1 MKHKSLLFLFIS
13 IISFQLTAQKLQT
26 PDEFLGYKLGSRFTR
41 HHKVVDYFKYIS
53 ENTDKVQFQE
63 YGKTNELRTLAI
75 VYVSSADNIKNLETI
90 RKQHLTNVG
99 LENTT
104 ELKDKS
110 IVWLSYNVHGNESSS
125 TEASMLT
132 LYKLVTE
139 NSSYLENTVVIM
151 DPCINPD
158 GRDRYANWYNQVVAS
173 PNNVNPDAREH
184 REPWPGGRANHYLFD
199 LNRDWAWATQIETQQ
214 RLNVYNKWLPHIHV
228 DFHEQGINNP
238 YYFAPAVEPY
248 HEIITD
254 WQRNFQVQI
263 GKNHAKYFD
272 KNGWYYFTKESF
284 DLLYPSYGD
293 SYPTYVGSIGMTYE
307 QAGGGRA
314 GLGITKADGEVLSL
328 WDRLIHHTTS
338 GISTVEIASQNAGK
352 INAEFKKYFQLDDFK
367 YKSYVLQGNKSKTNK
382 LIDLLDRHEI
392 KYGRAQGNSVS
403 GYDYDTKSKGSMR
416 TSSNDLVISTNQPKG
431 RLIKA
436 LFEPVAKLS
445 DSITYDITA
454 WSLPYA
460 YGFKAIASEKLVSS
474 AKDFSTTT
482 SSTPNYNAYAYT
494 FEWNHISDAALLADI
509 LQQNIRVRFNRK
521 EMINTGKQLK
531 KGSLI
536 ITRGDNKHIKNFD
549 QTLISI
555 ANKHLKYA
563 NSIATGFSDKG
574 PDMGSSDVRE
584 LKNQKIAVLSGEK
597 TSSLSYGE
605 IQYFFEQDIKYP
617 FTAIHTD
624 NFSVGML
631 DNYHTLVI
639 PNGYY
644 GGLFSKIDLDKLS
657 AWIRSGGKVIA
668 IGNANSIF
676 AGKKGFG
683 LQTKSSAEN
692 EDKDDKEIELTNYE
706 DLERESISGSITGAI
721 FKTKIDNSHPL
732 GFGYGDSY
740 FTLKQGARSYDYLED
755 GYNVV
760 RLEDNISFS
769 GFVGSKA
776 DKNLSKSLI
785 FGEEG
790 LGRGSIIYMVDNP
803 LFRAFWDNGKLFFAN
818 ALFHTNPSMKKL

>member
-1 MKHKSLLFLFIS
+1 MESSKTIEELQNYNFEIKKIFSDAKDFLPIQGTDYIELYVGNAKQSAHYYKTAFG
-13 IISFQLTAQKLQT
+13 FQ
-26 PDEFLGYKLGSRFTR
+26 
-41 HHKVVDYFKYIS
+41 S
-53 ENTDKVQFQE
+53 EA
-63 YGKTNELRTLAI
+63 YSG
-75 VYVSSADNIKNLETI
+75 LET
-90 RKQHLTNVG
+90 G
-99 LENTT
+99 
-104 ELKDKS
+104 D
-110 IVWLSYNVHGNESSS
+110 
-125 TEASMLT
+125 
-132 LYKLVTE
+132 
-139 NSSYLENTVVIM
+139 
-151 DPCINPD
+151 
-158 GRDRYANWYNQVVAS
+158 
-173 PNNVNPDAREH
+173 
-184 REPWPGGRANHYLFD
+184 
-199 LNRDWAWATQIETQQ
+199 
-214 RLNVYNKWLPHIHV
+214 
-228 DFHEQGINNP
+228 
-238 YYFAPAVEPY
+238 
-248 HEIITD
+248 
-254 WQRNFQVQI
+254 
-263 GKNHAKYFD
+263 
-272 KNGWYYFTKESF
+272 KES
-284 DLLYPSYGD
+284 
-293 SYPTYVGSIGMTYE
+293 T
-307 QAGGGRA
+307 
-314 GLGITKADGEVLSL
+314 
-328 WDRLIHHTTS
+328 
-338 GISTVEIASQNAGK
+338 
-352 INAEFKKYFQLDDFK
+352 
-367 YKSYVLQGNKSKTNK
+367 SYVLKQGK
-382 LIDLLDRHEI
+382 IR
-392 KYGRAQGNSVS
+392 
-403 GYDYDTKSKGSMR
+403 
-416 TSSNDLVISTNQPKG
+416 LV
-431 RLIKA
+431 L
-436 LFEPVAKLS
+436 
-445 DSITYDITA
+445 
-454 WSLPYA
+454 
-460 YGFKAIASEKLVSS
+460 
-474 AKDFSTTT
+474 TT
-482 SSTPNYNAYAYT
+482 S
-494 FEWNHISDAALLADI
+494 
-509 LQQNIRVRFNRK
+509 
-521 EMINTGKQLK
+521 LK

-818 ALFHTNPSMKKL
+818 ALFYTNPSMKKL